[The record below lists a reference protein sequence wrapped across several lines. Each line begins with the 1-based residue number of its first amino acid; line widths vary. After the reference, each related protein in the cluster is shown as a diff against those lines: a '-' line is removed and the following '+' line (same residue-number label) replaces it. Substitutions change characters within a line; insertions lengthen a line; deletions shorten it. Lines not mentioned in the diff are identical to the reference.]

1 MHAMTSTAHRPKV
14 VKLQSATHI
23 ADELSV
29 LKADSSINEAVEN
42 MHSDDPELQAS
53 GQAQLQ
59 ALVDKEGD
67 LREAC
72 NGIIRSSQRDDRFA
86 AGLKGEIDYLLDQVA
101 ALKAQQNRHTR
112 RAQRKRVYACS
123 LLNHHFPDE
132 KTHPTPYGNIGSLV
146 SKPSVVNTSGS
157 KLRLSDLPEDYQWL
171 VSAQEKTTTVKVID
185 ESKILNGL
193 AKGEYFPFARLKENS
208 TRFY

>member
-1 MHAMTSTAHRPKV
+1 MTSTAHRPKV

-67 LREAC
+67 LRQAC
-72 NGIIRSSQRDDRFA
+72 NGIMRSAQRDDRFA
-86 AGLKGEIDYLLDQVA
+86 AGLTGEIDYLLQQVA
-101 ALKAQQNRHTR
+101 QLKAQQTRHSR

-123 LLNHHFPDE
+123 LLDHHFSDE
-132 KTHPTPYGNIGSLV
+132 KTHATPYGNVGMLKA
-146 SKPSVVNTSGS
+146 KPAVVNKDGS
-157 KLRLSDLPEDYQWL
+157 KLRLGDIPDDYEWL
-171 VSAQEKTTTVKVID
+171 VSKQEKTTTVKVID
-185 ESKILNGL
+185 EQKILDGL
-193 AKGEYFPFARLKENS
+193 AKGETFDFARLKENS
-208 TRFY
+208 VRFY